1 MMIFI
6 LSCYTRFD
14 RPLGRVVKGES
25 GVQSHSDLDGVGS
38 IPAIPNARYVPS
50 LLCRER
56 FNKASLPAA
65 LLQQYSKKYDA
76 STNTRLYNF

>member
-1 MMIFI
+1 MIKRAKFRQLKI
-6 LSCYTRFD
+6 GGKYVKIENEYAND

-50 LLCRER
+50 ALCHER
-56 FNKASLPAA
+56 YNEARLPEYAN
-65 LLQQYSKKYDA
+65 D
-76 STNTRLYNF
+76 T